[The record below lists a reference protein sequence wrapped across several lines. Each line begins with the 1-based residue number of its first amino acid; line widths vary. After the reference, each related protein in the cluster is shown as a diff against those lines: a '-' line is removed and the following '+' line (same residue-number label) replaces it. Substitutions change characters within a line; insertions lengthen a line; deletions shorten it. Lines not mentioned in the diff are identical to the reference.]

1 MAMPRNVELLDLID
15 DTAPDR
21 TAANAELVARAAR
34 QRGLLPDDEVAP
46 AEPPWF
52 GLEDQVQALES
63 DGLVDVVVE
72 SVPHAPGDEAFPSER
87 VQVTVTDAGRE
98 ALDTSS

>member
-1 MAMPRNVELLDLID
+1 MASPAHVELLDLID
-15 DTAPDR
+15 DIAPER

-34 QRGLLPDDEVAP
+34 QRGLLPSDEVAP
-46 AEPPWF
+46 EPPWF
-52 GLEDQVQALES
+52 GLEDQVQTLAS

-72 SVPHAPGDEAFPSER
+72 SVPHAPGDEAFPAER

-98 ALDTSS
+98 ALTTSS